1 MSKRKHKVNF
11 YWDDERGTCRCTVS
25 DGDNKYIGMAFCN
38 PVDFDMKS
46 QKTGEEIAYNR
57 ALINALKA
65 KKKEVKLELRG
76 LLGYYYAIKHTTKF
90 NPKSYEARM
99 LYRQIR
105 MRYDD
110 IDSIQQEIDG
120 LDFYVANY
128 IKEKDK
134 FYESIRQMRAKNE
147 QIQND

>member
-65 KKKEVKLELRG
+65 KKKEVNNRGDNIFIDVKGVRYTVAQFAEKFHLDAKQLYAKLNQKRNEDR
-76 LLGYYYAIKHTTKF
+76 
-90 NPKSYEARM
+90 PK
-99 LYRQIR
+99 
-105 MRYDD
+105 
-110 IDSIQQEIDG
+110 
-120 LDFYVANY
+120 
-128 IKEKDK
+128 
-134 FYESIRQMRAKNE
+134 QMRFL
-147 QIQND
+147 